1 MPEELRTLVAM
12 PVMLSSRAAVEE
24 HLHRLEI
31 HYLASPDDQ
40 LHFALLSDWAD
51 ADTEHTATDDSL
63 LDIAVLGVARLN
75 RRYGPAAGGERFLLL
90 HRRRVWCESEQ
101 RWMGWERKRGKLQ
114 ELNRL
119 LRGATDTTYV
129 DEHRRLALG
138 ARRRALRAHARC
150 GHAAAARSAAPPHRQ
165 DGASAQSPALRRGS
179 SAAWSRATPSC
190 SRASPSR
197 CR

>member
-1 MPEELRTLVAM
+1 M
-12 PVMLSSRAAVEE
+12 PVHADSRAAVEE
-24 HLHRLEI
+24 HLQRLEI

-40 LHFALLSDWAD
+40 LHFALLSDWTD
-51 ADTEHTATDDSL
+51 ADTEHLPTDEAL
-63 LDIAVLGVARLN
+63 LDIAVLGIARLN
-75 RRYGPAAGGERFLLL
+75 RRYGPAAGGDRFLLL

-129 DEHRRLALG
+129 TSTGDSPWVPEGVRYVLTLDADTRLPREAPRRLIG
-138 ARRRALRAHARC
+138 KMAHPLNRP
-150 GHAAAARSAAPPHRQ
+150 RFDRE
-165 DGASAQSPALRRGS
+165 R

-190 SRASPSR
+190 SRAWPSR